1 MAFNAHGLWVGGLIG
16 VCLSGCG
23 KPHPVVKTAV
33 PSAAVEQTA
42 VPSAATTVPVEPRA
56 RPPVASK
63 PAEAQPVATE
73 PGIPF
78 AEWIKSMAPRT
89 RTAAPIAPL
98 AVPAPRSSMM
108 AEYWRQALADVVA
121 SRASVGPR
129 EATTIV
135 PLSEPGIPATQA
147 TAAPEASSKPPA
159 AQAEKAPPAPDN
171 DKAKASRR
179 VSEQAARKVYER
191 AASLYGAGAGYTGE
205 GAGVGYT
212 GPGAGVGYTGAGA
225 GDGYTGAGAGDGY
238 TGAGAGD
245 GYTGVTA
252 GAAPQEPPSPP
263 LGLIWSPYGAVLV
276 PVQPLY

>member
-1 MAFNAHGLWVGGLIG
+1 MASNAHGLWVGGLIAVG
-16 VCLSGCG
+16 LYGCG
-23 KPHPVVKTAV
+23 KSHPVAKAYAHQ
-33 PSAAVEQTA
+33 AAVEQPA
-42 VPSAATTVPVEPRA
+42 VPSVAATVPVEPRA
-56 RPPVASK
+56 QPPVAST
-63 PAEAQPVATE
+63 PADAQPSTE

-89 RTAAPIAPL
+89 RTAAPIARL
-98 AVPAPRSSMM
+98 VVPAPRSSMI
-108 AEYWRQALADVVA
+108 AEYWRQALADVAA
-121 SRASVGPR
+121 STASAAPR

-135 PLSEPGIPATQA
+135 RLSEPGTPATQA
-147 TAAPEASSKPPA
+147 TAAPEASNKPPA
-159 AQAEKAPPAPDN
+159 AEAEKAPRAADN

-179 VSEQAARKVYER
+179 ASEQAARTAYER

-212 GPGAGVGYTGAGA
+212 GAGAGAGYTGAGA
-225 GDGYTGAGAGDGY
+225 GDGFTGFGAGDRY

-252 GAAPQEPPSPP
+252 GAVPQEPASPP
-263 LGLIWSPYGAVLV
+263 LGLVWTSYGAVLV